1 MEKYCRL
8 IHEVCL
14 ILRAIKT
21 YHQYE
26 IVKDLTKENILQ
38 AFKEAPDIV
47 KEKIRLSL
55 EYRGLD
61 IEELV
66 NIRKGKIAKVFGQ
79 GGGTQIQFGS
89 SLSFYE
95 DLGLVREI
103 K

>member
-1 MEKYCRL
+1 MV
-8 IHEVCL
+8 I
-14 ILRAIKT
+14 
-21 YHQYE
+21 
-26 IVKDLTKENILQ
+26 DLTKETILK
-38 AFKEAPDIV
+38 AFENAPKEV
-47 KEKIRLSL
+47 KDALLDAMGNRGFSLS
-55 EYRGLD
+55 Y
-61 IEELV
+61 LV